1 MASKRR
7 NRRRRRGRA
16 SFPLRLLCLA
26 VVIAAFLG
34 ALTMFFRID
43 MIVVEGNERYTEEQ
57 IIEAAGVQKEQN
69 LVLLNKYDVKQ
80 AIFDA
85 LPYVETVVVN
95 RKYPDALLLTVTEC
109 VASAAIPG
117 ADGTWLMSDSGK
129 ILERTATVPDGCVR
143 VTGCELS
150 EPSVG
155 AQAAFSEEE
164 SYKLD
169 RLLALLRA
177 AEEKQLLSMIG
188 EVDLGDGTG
197 ITLTY
202 LGRFTVKMPWDA
214 DLAYKLE
221 NLRTVVDVL
230 EDNEAGTI
238 NLMTDGKA
246 SFIPN

>member
-1 MASKRR
+1 M
-7 NRRRRRGRA
+7 
-16 SFPLRLLCLA
+16 
-26 VVIAAFLG
+26 
-34 ALTMFFRID
+34 
-43 MIVVEGNERYTEEQ
+43 
-57 IIEAAGVQKEQN
+57 
-69 LVLLNKYDVKQ
+69 LLNKYDVKQ

-109 VASAAIPG
+109 VASAALPG